1 MRLSRCLPA
10 GAALA
15 VLCCLPPPA
24 AAEGPAPPAP
34 PSPAPGAPGAPGAS
48 PDDLLGNIVVVAGAG
63 RPLPK
68 IAVLPSL
75 SSDAED
81 VTVSSVVR
89 RDLDL
94 CGEFELLPESAAPQG
109 LYLAD
114 SPVDVKAWSGKG
126 VEAVVKV
133 TGKPRDK
140 DHAELRGQVYLL
152 ARGEAAVFD
161 QRYSV
166 PESRLRD
173 ESHRLA
179 DLLIGALTGQNGGF
193 ASHLAFALG
202 SGGLRR
208 VFTMDA
214 DGHDAKAVSPADK
227 SAIAPAFGK
236 AGELFYA
243 AAPPNG
249 LYQVYS
255 SAGALVPIPYK
266 GSVYGIAFSRDHA
279 QVAVSLGVG
288 STLKVFTGADFASL
302 RPASEVGMALHPSF
316 SPGGKLAFSG
326 EGRFGQRIF
335 VDDKPVTPEGIFAS
349 SPVFCNHPDGV
360 RLIFSAGAGK
370 DTDLVATGE
379 KGGQLLRLTQS
390 QGRNSYPACS
400 PDGRLLAFFS
410 TRASGE
416 GPGLYLM
423 RVDGG
428 RPKRIS
434 PLLGDTLRWDAL
446 PPGAAVPIKDA
457 AAPPPTT
464 APAAPVTAPAARP

>member
-1 MRLSRCLPA
+1 MRLSRSSILSLIP
-10 GAALA
+10 GAALLA
-15 VLCCLPPPA
+15 LACFPPA
-24 AAEGPAPPAP
+24 AAAQGPAPAAPQPAAP
-34 PSPAPGAPGAPGAS
+34 PAGAPANPE
-48 PDDLLGNIVVVAGAG
+48 DLLGNIVVVAGAG

-68 IAVLPSL
+68 IAVLPSVA
-75 SSDAED
+75 SETED
-81 VTVSSVVR
+81 VTTHSVVR

-94 CGEFELLPESAAPQG
+94 CGEFDVLSDSLAPEG

-114 SPVDVKAWSGKG
+114 SPVDLKAWSAKG

-133 TGKPRDK
+133 SGKPRDK
-140 DHAELRGQVYLL
+140 DHAELRGQVYFPN
-152 ARGEAAVFD
+152 RGATAVFD
-161 QRYSV
+161 KRYSV

-179 DLLIGALTGQNGGF
+179 DLIIGALTGQNGGF

-202 SGGLRR
+202 AGGVRR

-214 DGHDAKAVSPADK
+214 DGHDAKAVSPANL

-236 AGELFYA
+236 DGVLFYA
-243 AAPPNG
+243 AAPPDN

-255 SAGALVPIPYK
+255 ATGTLVPIPYK

-288 STLKVFTGADFASL
+288 NSLKVFAGADFATL
-302 RPASEVGMALHPSF
+302 RPVSEVGMALHPTF
-316 SPGGKLAFSG
+316 TPGGKLAFAG
-326 EGRFGQRIF
+326 EGKFGQRIF
-335 VDDKPVTPEGIFAS
+335 VDGKAVTPEGVFAS

-360 RLIFSAGAGK
+360 RLVFSAGVGR
-370 DTDLVATGE
+370 DSDLVATGE
-379 KGGQLLRLTQS
+379 NGGPLLRLTQS

-400 PDGRLLAFFS
+400 PDGRLVAFFS
-410 TRASGE
+410 TRTSGE

-428 RPKRIS
+428 RPKRVS
-434 PLLGDTLRWDAL
+434 TLVGDSLRWDAL
-446 PPGAAVPIKDA
+446 PKGAAVELTDRA
-457 AAPPPTT
+457 AAP
-464 APAAPVTAPAARP
+464 

>member
-1 MRLSRCLPA
+1 MRLSRSLIPSA
-10 GAALA
+10 AAAALS
-15 VLCCLPPPA
+15 CLLAPA
-24 AAEGPAPPAP
+24 AADGPAPAATP
-34 PSPAPGAPGAPGAS
+34 PS

-68 IAVLPSL
+68 IAVLPSVA
-75 SSDAED
+75 SDVED
-81 VTVSSVVR
+81 VTARSVVR

-94 CGEFELLPESAAPQG
+94 CGEFEVLPDAAAPDG

-133 TGKPRDK
+133 SGKPRDK
-140 DHAELRGQVYLL
+140 GHAELRGQVYFL
-152 ARGEAAVFD
+152 ARGTTAVFD
-161 QRYSV
+161 KRYSV
-166 PESRLRD
+166 PEGRLRD

-193 ASHLAFALG
+193 ASHMAFALG
-202 SGGLRR
+202 GGDLRR

-214 DGHDAKAVSPADK
+214 DGNDARAVSPADR
-227 SAIAPAFGK
+227 SAIAPAFGNG
-236 AGELFYA
+236 GELFYA
-243 AAPPNG
+243 AAPPG
-249 LYQVYS
+249 ALYQVYAAS
-255 SAGALVPIPYK
+255 GALVPLPYP

-288 STLKVFTGADFASL
+288 DTLRILVGPDFARV
-302 RPASEVGMALHPSF
+302 RPVSAIGMALHPTF
-316 SPGGKLAFSG
+316 TPGGAVAFAG
-326 EGRFGQRIF
+326 EGRFGQRIY
-335 VDDKPVTPEGIFAS
+335 VSDHPVTPDGLFAS

-379 KGGQLLRLTQS
+379 KGGPLLRLTQN
-390 QGRNSYPACS
+390 QGRNGYPACS
-400 PDGRLLAFFS
+400 PDGRLVAFFS
-410 TRASGE
+410 TRTSGE

-423 RVDGG
+423 RIDGG

-434 PLLGDTLRWDAL
+434 PLVGDSLRWDAL
-446 PPGAAVPIKDA
+446 PAGAAVELKD
-457 AAPPPTT
+457 
-464 APAAPVTAPAARP
+464 

>member
-1 MRLSRCLPA
+1 MRLIRTSIA

-15 VLCCLPPPA
+15 ALSSLPSPA
-24 AAEGPAPPAP
+24 AADGPAPAAP
-34 PSPAPGAPGAPGAS
+34 T
-48 PDDLLGNIVVVAGAG
+48 PDPNDLLGNIVVVAGAG
-63 RPLPK
+63 RSLPR

-75 SSDAED
+75 APDPED
-81 VTVSSVVR
+81 VTARSVVR

-94 CGEFELLPESAAPQG
+94 CGEFDLLPESAAPEG

-114 SPVDVKAWSGKG
+114 SPVDVKAWSAKG

-133 TGKPRDK
+133 GGKARDK
-140 DHAELRGQVYLL
+140 DHAELRGQVYFPR
-152 ARGEAAVFD
+152 RGDAPVFD
-161 QRYSV
+161 ERFSV
-166 PESRLRD
+166 PAAALRD

-193 ASHLAFALG
+193 ASHMTFV
-202 SGGLRR
+202 SGAAGIRR

-214 DGHDAKAVSPADK
+214 DGHDAKPVSPSER

-236 AGELFYA
+236 GGALFYA
-243 AAPPNG
+243 GAPPEG
-249 LYQVYS
+249 VYQVYS
-255 SAGALVPIPYK
+255 ATGSLVPVPYK

-288 STLKVFTGADFASL
+288 DSLKVFLGPDFAAL
-302 RPASEVGMALHPSF
+302 RPASEVGMALHPTF
-316 SPGGKLAFSG
+316 TPGGKLAFAG
-326 EGRFGQRIF
+326 EGRRGQRIY
-335 VDDKPVTPEGIFAS
+335 VDGQPVTPDGLFAS

-360 RLIFSAGAGK
+360 RLIFSVGVGK

-379 KGGQLLRLTQS
+379 KGGPLSRLTQG
-390 QGRNSYPACS
+390 QGRNGYPACS
-400 PDGRLLAFFS
+400 PDGRLVAFFS
-410 TRASGE
+410 TRSSGE

-434 PLLGDTLRWDAL
+434 PLLGDSLRWDAL
-446 PPGAAVPIKDA
+446 PGGAAVAIKE
-457 AAPPPTT
+457 
-464 APAAPVTAPAARP
+464 